1 MLQRALGGAKE
12 EQGGARARGVPLA
25 SSGSAPPPPLRPGDS
40 CSTTPPPKPLAA
52 PQPTATAAME
62 AQRNEN
68 ENAQGAGAVPVP
80 GVIPPRSYAITWPVT
95 WVNHGMQH
103 WEIDVRGSWAWA

>member
-1 MLQRALGGAKE
+1 
-12 EQGGARARGVPLA
+12 
-25 SSGSAPPPPLRPGDS
+25 
-40 CSTTPPPKPLAA
+40 
-52 PQPTATAAME
+52 ME